1 MFSTLLEDST
11 DTLYD
16 SGIQTIRTLPPDYP
30 TVLTTIYSNT
40 RTEHYRTYEPRLI
53 PVMVSQDGTLS
64 IKKTIRYIGRM

>member
-30 TVLTTIYSNT
+30 TVLTTIYANT
-40 RTEHYRTYEPRLI
+40 RTEHYRTYKPRLI

-64 IKKTIRYIGRM
+64 IKKPIRDIGRM